1 MPARPQDRIV
11 VETSAGACEIA
22 SSIRLTQDMQDM
34 SQLAISCGDDTAW
47 ERITRIFHPGQQA
60 RLYVNGCLQFT
71 GRWEIN
77 TVPADA
83 HGGVT
88 AELVARPRI
97 SDVRY
102 VTAVKTTALKA
113 NEDGDL
119 SFQNVSLKAFILA
132 LFAPL
137 GYTEADFQFDTTADR
152 NLITG
157 QKTGLPKL
165 SFLEPIQEGRAK
177 VQPGELVWDCFQ
189 RHLKRFHLM
198 AWDGADGR
206 IVIGTPD
213 DRQIPLYFARAK
225 RGQLAQSN
233 NVLSPHRI
241 RDWSEVVSEVR
252 VLGSTTGDDGDPKP
266 ILGVAGDAEV
276 LATANASGQFLRRLA
291 IPLDGQFAS
300 QRLAESRAR
309 RELALRSKNK
319 DAWELTLD
327 EWTFWTGSKA
337 IPWAVN
343 TCIDVDVD
351 TIGVDGAG
359 RYLIHKIQRTLDVHG
374 AGTTTLSLVAPG
386 ILGV

>member
-1 MPARPQDRIV
+1 MPRPRDEIV
-11 VETSAGACEIA
+11 VETALGSCQIA
-22 SSIRLTQDMQDM
+22 SSIRLSQDMQDM
-34 SQLAISCGDDTAW
+34 SQIFLSCGDERAWKQITA
-47 ERITRIFHPGQQA
+47 IFHPGQVA
-60 RLYVNGCLQFT
+60 RLFLNGRLQFT

-77 TVPADA
+77 NVPADA

-88 AELVARPRI
+88 AELTARPRI
-97 SDVRY
+97 ADARY
-102 VTAVKTTALKA
+102 TTAVKGTALRP

-119 SFQNVSLKAFILA
+119 SFQNVSLKTFILA

-137 GYTEADFQFDTTADR
+137 GYTAADFQFDATADR
-152 NLITG
+152 DIITG
-157 QKTGLPKL
+157 QKTGLPRL
-165 SFLEPIQEGRAK
+165 VNLEPIQEGRAK
-177 VQPGELVWDCFQ
+177 VQPGETVWDCFQ

-206 IVIGTPD
+206 IVVGKPD
-213 DRQIPLYFARAK
+213 DMSAPLYWARAK
-225 RGQLAQSN
+225 FGALSGQN
-233 NVLSPHRI
+233 NVLSAHRT

-252 VLGSTTGDDGDPKP
+252 VTGATQGDDGDPRP

-276 LATANASGQFLRRLA
+276 LSTANSIGHFSRRLLL
-291 IPLDGQFAS
+291 PLDGQFAS
-300 QRLAESRAR
+300 QGLAESRAR

-319 DAWELTLD
+319 DAWELTFD
-327 EWTFWTGSKA
+327 GWAFWDGARS

-343 TCIDVDVD
+343 ATIDVDVD

-359 RYLIHKIQRTLDVHG
+359 RYLIHKVQRTLDVHG